1 MPHAEV
7 DRQQLPEPDGTE
19 VEQLEEVV
27 VTVDAHVDGG
37 DDDAHAA
44 ELAEKQILAGR
55 KVP

>member
-1 MPHAEV
+1 
-7 DRQQLPEPDGTE
+7 
-19 VEQLEEVV
+19 
-27 VTVDAHVDGG
+27 VDAHVDGG

>member
-7 DRQQLPEPDGTE
+7 DRQQLPEADGTE

-27 VTVDAHVDGG
+27 VAVDAHVDGG

-44 ELAEKQILAGR
+44 ELTEEQVLAGR